1 MKGLPID
8 NLKLRASWGK
18 LGNNAIGNY
27 EWQAVYNSAKY
38 AFGGSL
44 NNGLA
49 ITSISNNLLEWES
62 TAIAEVTN
70 RGIEMTLNW
79 QDRIGKVEYRV
90 SGNFAYNQNKVS
102 KYKGELQRGWVTD
115 ENGNRVYQT
124 NIGDVSTGGSTRVIE
139 GKMINEYYML
149 QPYKGNGNGFNAD
162 GTVNINGGP
171 RDGMIRTVDDM
182 KWLNAMVG
190 AGYNQRICY
199 RGSNSKRSLFL

>member
-62 TAIAEVTN
+62 TAI
-70 RGIEMTLNW
+70 
-79 QDRIGKVEYRV
+79 
-90 SGNFAYNQNKVS
+90 
-102 KYKGELQRGWVTD
+102 
-115 ENGNRVYQT
+115 T
-124 NIGDVSTGGSTRVIE
+124 NIGIDFATLRNRLT
-139 GKMINEYYML
+139 
-149 QPYKGNGNGFNAD
+149 F
-162 GTVNINGGP
+162 
-171 RDGMIRTVDDM
+171 
-182 KWLNAMVG
+182 
-190 AGYNQRICY
+190 
-199 RGSNSKRSLFL
+199 

>member
-1 MKGLPID
+1 M
-8 NLKLRASWGK
+8 LRGV

-62 TAIAEVTN
+62 TAITNIGIDFATLRNRLTFEAEFYNKVTDGILYRPDMYMSLRTASGPRQNIAEVTN

-124 NIGDVSTGGSTRVIE
+124 NIGDVSTGGSTRVI
-139 GKMINEYYML
+139 G
-149 QPYKGNGNGFNAD
+149 
-162 GTVNINGGP
+162 
-171 RDGMIRTVDDM
+171 
-182 KWLNAMVG
+182 
-190 AGYNQRICY
+190 
-199 RGSNSKRSLFL
+199 